1 MKWTLLGIVIG
12 VMVGALL
19 RYAIPPEL
27 TRYTAV
33 SIIGILD
40 AIFGALRAEVV
51 DKNYDFS
58 IFLTGLFFNII
69 LAVVITFLGDKMGLD
84 LYLAA
89 SVVFTFRIFN
99 NVGVTRRVW
108 VEQWL
113 KRRKK
118 KVVN

>member
-1 MKWTLLGIVIG
+1 MKWTLFGI
-12 VMVGALL
+12 MVGIIIGALF

-33 SIIGILD
+33 AIIGILD

-51 DKNYDFS
+51 DKNYDFG

-69 LAVVITFLGDKMGLD
+69 LAVAITFLGDKMGLD

-99 NVGVTRRVW
+99 NVGVTRRVL
-108 VEQWL
+108 VGNWL
-113 KRRKK
+113 GKRKK
-118 KVVN
+118 

>member
-1 MKWTLLGIVIG
+1 MKWTLVGIFLGI
-12 VMVGALL
+12 MLGAII

-33 SIIGILD
+33 AIIGVLD

-51 DKNYDFS
+51 DKNYNFG
-58 IFLTGLFFNII
+58 IFITGLIFNII
-69 LAVVITFLGDKMGLD
+69 LAVAITFLGDKMGLD

-99 NVGVTRRVW
+99 NVGVTRRVL
-108 VEQWL
+108 VEKWL
-113 KRRKK
+113 ARK
-118 KVVN
+118 